1 MSLAV
6 SCPHCQSR
14 VRVPDDAVGRDV
26 RCPNCQQVFRVGG
39 IEPAP
44 AAPRRPGLGGTEP
57 SAGFE
62 GMADG
67 ARRPAGSNALIDFLL
82 FRRMIAPVVI
92 QVLFWLAVLG
102 CFIWAGFS
110 VISGIV
116 AATGKSG
123 SPWLA
128 VLGIAGGLVA
138 IIVGPFVCRIYAE
151 LLILSFRIYETLTEI
166 RDRLDRKP

>member
-39 IEPAP
+39 IEPA
-44 AAPRRPGLGGTEP
+44 A
-57 SAGFE
+57 SVS
-62 GMADG
+62 
-67 ARRPAGSNALIDFLL
+67 RRPAPTGTAPSGDFQGAAAGGRPPGTSNVIIDFLL
-82 FRRMIAPVVI
+82 FRRMIAPIVI
-92 QVLFWLAVLG
+92 QVLFWIGLLICV
-102 CFIWAGFS
+102 IMAGFQ
-110 VISGIV
+110 VISGILL
-116 AATGKSG
+116 ATGKSG

-128 VLGIAGGLVA
+128 VLGIFGGLV
-138 IIVGPFVCRIYAE
+138 ILTVGPFVVRLYAE